1 MTVDYLIKYLC
12 NVCNNELCACT
23 DTKGSHLYQIKKL
36 LDAKNNYVVEINR
49 KMSQ

>member
-36 LDAKNNYVVEINR
+36 LDAKIT
-49 KMSQ
+49 ML